1 MDTSLLVALLENI
14 NVYVYEIL
22 VNFIKKRIMENLDY
36 KNIKTLL

>member
-1 MDTSLLVALLENI
+1 MDTSLSVALLENI

>member
-14 NVYVYEIL
+14 NVYVCEFL

-36 KNIKTLL
+36 KNIKTHL